1 MHMGQ
6 DKQDST
12 NLSGANRRRSGRVM
26 LTVPLHSSGVDANG
40 VKFECSAD
48 TISINRHG
56 AHITLDRPLVPGA
69 RIRLVN
75 LSRQTEAEFR
85 VVGSLASGKSETAEW
100 GVEATS
106 SEADLWGIH
115 FPAPQDLAPAIAAL
129 AECRQCQTVALL
141 QLSEIEAEVLE
152 AEALILRRCPRCES
166 ETCWSLAEKT
176 PARGL
181 STDAPPEKKQERR
194 RVRHFLQRHVTIR
207 DSSGGAERVR
217 TENVS
222 QNGVCCTSNRNY
234 EAGQVV
240 TLSWPHSSADGVFEA
255 RARLVRRHDIGG
267 SSRRIYGFEY
277 ESPPVLIAPSAS
289 APRRLYWGFC
299 ALLAAAGV
307 LAGTAVYS
315 LAGSLAS
322 PSRNWTAAAELVSVL
337 LLLYLA
343 SLVANAISRAERS
356 VRLERRLHLRRI
368 GTVAVPAF
376 LVIVIICAAAGL
388 QSGTRRARALRF
400 LSDLSLVR
408 ALEQHLDAAE
418 TRKPVSI
425 QDYSDL
431 CATIQPLAA
440 EWKVPL
446 SRLNDDL
453 RQAGHG
459 GDARGDELHGL
470 DDVVSLEQEK
480 LRVIHSQAALAGRA
494 AEMPASQQLSF
505 WQTNFDPLQAEYE
518 SLNARRD
525 ALIASLQT
533 AH

>member
-6 DKQDST
+6 TKQDST

-40 VKFECSAD
+40 AGFECSAE
-48 TISINRHG
+48 TISINRYG
-56 AHITLDRPLVPGA
+56 AHIKLDRPLVPGT

-85 VVGSLASGKSETAEW
+85 VVGSLASGKSETPEW

-152 AEALILRRCPRCES
+152 AGALIQRRCPRCEA
-166 ETCWSLAEKT
+166 ETRWSLAEKT
-176 PARGL
+176 PARGA

-194 RVRHFLQRHVTIR
+194 RVRHFVQRHVTIR
-207 DSSGGAERVR
+207 NSSGAAERVR

-222 QNGVCCTSNRNY
+222 RNGVCCTSSRNY
-234 EAGQVV
+234 ETGQVV
-240 TLSWPHSSADGVFEA
+240 TLSWPHSSADGAFEA
-255 RARLVRRHDIGG
+255 RARVVRRHDIGG

-277 ESPPVLIAPSAS
+277 DSPPVLIAPAAS
-289 APRRLYWGFC
+289 TPRRLYWGFC

-315 LAGSLAS
+315 MAASLAS
-322 PSRNWTAAAELVSVL
+322 PWRNWTAAAELVSVL

-343 SLVANAISRAERS
+343 SLVVNAISRAEKKARPQ
-356 VRLERRLHLRRI
+356 RRPHLRRI
-368 GTVAVPAF
+368 GTVAVPTF
-376 LVIVIICAAAGL
+376 LVVVIICAAAGFR
-388 QSGTRRARALRF
+388 SGTRRARALRL
-400 LSDLSLVR
+400 LSDLSLAR
-408 ALEQHLDAAE
+408 TIEQHLDAAE
-418 TRKPVSI
+418 NRKPVTI

-440 EWKVPL
+440 EWKIPL
-446 SRLNDDL
+446 TRLSEDL
-453 RQAGHG
+453 RQDGPG
-459 GDARGDELHGL
+459 GNARGDQLQDLG
-470 DDVVSLEQEK
+470 DVVSLEQAK
-480 LRVIHSQAALAGRA
+480 LRIIHSQAALAGQA
-494 AEMPASQQLSF
+494 AQMPASQQLSF

-518 SLNARRD
+518 NLNARRD
-525 ALIASLQT
+525 AVIASFAA